1 MYFYSRVIGKQEI
14 QVPQESLESHDTDEM
29 DMSDDDEA
37 ANLRY
42 GKRSRFN
49 SKVSIFLFLS
59 TKQDKVL
66 KLKTVAQIRN

>member
-29 DMSDDDEA
+29 DMSEDDEA

-42 GKRSRFN
+42 GKRSRIN
-49 SKVSIFLFLS
+49 KVSVLS
-59 TKQDKVL
+59 LLINQTG
-66 KLKTVAQIRN
+66 